1 MEITKKCRK
10 HFELE
15 NIEVFIRFNEVPKS
29 ITDWGVRSNF
39 KKRACKNLSI
49 ENGQFLHRSKRVV
62 IMEKHRQLEI
72 IKDIHEGIGKSTHSK
87 AMASQKGRDS
97 TENRKYQS
105 ASFGTRFTMM

>member
-10 HFELE
+10 HFE
-15 NIEVFIRFNEVPKS
+15 IEDIELFIRFNEVPKS
-29 ITDWGVRSNF
+29 ITDWGIRSNF
-39 KKRACKNLSI
+39 KRACKNFST
-49 ENGQFLHRSKRVV
+49 ENDQFLYKRKSVV

-87 AMASQKGRDS
+87 AMASHKGRE
-97 TENRKYQS
+97 TRRIRKYQS